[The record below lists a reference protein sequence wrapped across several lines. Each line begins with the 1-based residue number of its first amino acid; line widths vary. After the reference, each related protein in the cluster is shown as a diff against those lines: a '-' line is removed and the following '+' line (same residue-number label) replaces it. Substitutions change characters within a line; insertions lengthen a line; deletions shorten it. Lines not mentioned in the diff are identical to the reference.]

1 GAAGDH
7 IQGGHRHMTRKVL
20 LYIKDILQNMEDAE
34 EFIRGISYR
43 EALDRANPAGLR
55 GWVGMSRTYLV
66 TKLLS

>member
-1 GAAGDH
+1 
-7 IQGGHRHMTRKVL
+7 MPRKVL

-43 EALDRANPAGLR
+43 EALDRANPVGLR
-55 GWVGMSRTYLV
+55 DWVGMSRTYLV

>member
-1 GAAGDH
+1 
-7 IQGGHRHMTRKVL
+7 MTRKVL

-43 EALDRANPAGLR
+43 EALDRANPGGLR
-55 GWVGMSRTYLV
+55 DWVGMSRTYLV

>member
-1 GAAGDH
+1 
-7 IQGGHRHMTRKVL
+7 MTRKVL

-55 GWVGMSRTYLV
+55 DWVGMSRTYLV